1 MKIKKVEAKKTVVY
15 CGPSIPGIVRR
26 NKSFVNGVLPDDFQ
40 EFVNEHPIFKELIV
54 PANELAETNRQL
66 RNPHSSISVFFEK
79 AQLILSKGG

>member
-26 NKSFVNGVLPDDFQ
+26 NKSFVDGVLPDDFKK
-40 EFVNEHPIFKELIV
+40 FVDEHPIFKELLV
-54 PANELAETNRQL
+54 PVNELAETNRQL